1 MSSHSEEMWDS
12 FDALWQQLSTL
23 SRRVRELEARLGALE
38 QIGLEQVGAGAF
50 EEGFKFPAAD
60 PEQGSNSNSV
70 YKGEIHK

>member
-1 MSSHSEEMWDS
+1 MSSHSEEMWES

-38 QIGLEQVGAGAF
+38 QVGAGAF
-50 EEGFKFPAAD
+50 EDGFKFRASD